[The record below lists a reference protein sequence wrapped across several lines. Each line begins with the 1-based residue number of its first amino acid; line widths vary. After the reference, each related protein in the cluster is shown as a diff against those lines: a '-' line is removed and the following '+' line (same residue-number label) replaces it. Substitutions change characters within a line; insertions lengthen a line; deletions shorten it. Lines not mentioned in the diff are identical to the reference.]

1 MKLVADR
8 FTGTL
13 FAQFLGLILL
23 VLVMAEL
30 INIGIVFSLPAP
42 TPVFYSQGEIAQA
55 LRAGPG
61 ATQTVDPLSVRVV
74 HEPKITSKDR
84 PGFIRFREALARD
97 LNLDPNRLIV
107 VTEVG
112 SPDRYTI
119 RVVRSAF
126 RVAHNQLS
134 QENQAKDEG
143 FLIAPFRIY
152 VQRQDKLWL
161 EVTPAHHQ
169 FLEPWQQRV
178 LIWFGLSALTVTPL
192 CYLFARRLAKPF
204 TLFGAAAERLG
215 RDPNAPSLPVTA
227 GGGAEIRV
235 ATAAFN
241 DMQERLRRYVE
252 DRTTMVGAIAHD
264 LRTPLTRLR
273 FRVESAPE
281 DVRAKMTADID
292 QMEAMI
298 AATLAF
304 VRDTASKPQRTKLEL
319 SSLLESVT
327 DDLAETGAKV
337 TLEKADRVVIS
348 ADSLALRRL
357 FSNLLENA
365 VKFGGTARA
374 RLMVKDHAAVVEID
388 DDGPGVPDLELE
400 RVFAP
405 FYRREPSR
413 SRKTG
418 GIGLGLSVARSIARS
433 HGGEL
438 VLENRPGGGLT
449 ARATLPV

>member
-1 MKLVADR
+1 MNRILDR
-8 FTGTL
+8 VTGTL
-13 FAQFLGLILL
+13 FAQVLGLILL
-23 VLVMAEL
+23 VLALAEA
-30 INIGIVFSLPAP
+30 INVGIVFSLPPP
-42 TPVFYSQGEIAQA
+42 TPVFYTQSEIVRA
-55 LRAGPG
+55 LTGVR
-61 ATQTVDPLSVRVV
+61 QTTTTPNPLRVRIVDQPQL
-74 HEPKITSKDR
+74 TSNDR
-84 PGFIRFREALARD
+84 PGFIKFREALARD
-97 LNLDPNRLIV
+97 LNLDPNRLV
-107 VTEVG
+107 VITQVG
-112 SPDRYTI
+112 SPDSYTF

-126 RVAHNQLS
+126 RVVHNQLT
-134 QENQAKDEG
+134 QEGQAREEG

-152 VQRQDKLWL
+152 LQRPDGKWA
-161 EVTPAHHQ
+161 EVTPARHP

-178 LIWFGLSALTVTPL
+178 LIWFGLSILVVAPL

-215 RDPNAPSLPVTA
+215 RDPNAPPLPLSV
-227 GGGAEIRV
+227 GGSAEIRV

-241 DMQERLRRYVE
+241 DMQDRLRRYVE

-273 FRVESAPE
+273 FRVEASPE
-281 DVRAKMTADID
+281 ELRAKMTADID

-304 VRDTASKPQRTKLEL
+304 VRDASGEPQRSKLEL

-327 DDLAETGAKV
+327 DDMAETGARV
-337 TLEKADRVVIS
+337 TLEKAERVVIS

-365 VKFGGTARA
+365 VKFGGGARA
-374 RLMVKDHAAVVEID
+374 RLLVKDHSAVVEIE
-388 DDGPGVPDLELE
+388 DDGPGVPDIELE

-433 HGGEL
+433 HGGDL

>member
-1 MKLVADR
+1 MKLIPDR
-8 FTGTL
+8 LTGTL
-13 FAQFLGLILL
+13 FAQVLVLILL
-23 VLVMAEL
+23 VLALAEA
-30 INIGIVFSLPAP
+30 INIGIVISLPAP
-42 TPVFYSQGEIAQA
+42 TPVFYTQGEIAQA
-55 LRAGPG
+55 LTGG
-61 ATQTVDPLSVRVV
+61 AQAASSPKPLTVRVV
-74 HEPKITSKDR
+74 ETPKLTSRDR
-84 PGFIRFREALARD
+84 PGFLRFRQALARD
-97 LNLDPNRLIV
+97 LNLDPNRLVV
-107 VTEVG
+107 VTKVG
-112 SPDRYTI
+112 SPDNYTI

-143 FLIAPFRIY
+143 FLIAPFRLY
-152 VQRQDKLWL
+152 LQRSDGRWV
-161 EVTPAHHQ
+161 EVTPAHNQ
-169 FLEPWQQRV
+169 FLEPWQQRI
-178 LIWFGLSALTVTPL
+178 LIWFSLSALVVAPL
-192 CYLFARRLAKPF
+192 CYLFARKLAKPF
-204 TLFGAAAERLG
+204 ALFGAAAERLG
-215 RDPNAPSLPVTA
+215 RDPNAPPLPLTV

-304 VRDTASKPQRTKLEL
+304 VRDTASKPQRDKLEL

-337 TLEKADRVVIS
+337 TLETAERVVIS

-365 VKFGGTARA
+365 VKFGGAART
-374 RLMVKDHAAVVEID
+374 RLSVKDHAAVVEID
-388 DDGPGVPDLELE
+388 DDGPGVPETELE

-433 HGGEL
+433 HGGDL